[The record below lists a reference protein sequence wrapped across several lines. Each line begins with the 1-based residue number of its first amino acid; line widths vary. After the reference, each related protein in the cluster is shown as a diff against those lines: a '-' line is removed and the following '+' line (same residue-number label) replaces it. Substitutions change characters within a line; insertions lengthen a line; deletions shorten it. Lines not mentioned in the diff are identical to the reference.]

1 MRPQFCRRPWR
12 RALCARVHAVW
23 RRLVVENFGT
33 NPSDEIVNVELL
45 FFSGKETAHR
55 PSKLDSLD
63 GKRIVL
69 QPGAT
74 RSVDLAL
81 SKLDTK
87 NIGWA
92 VAKTDAPINIFSTF
106 DFSIP
111 QNLPNLA
118 SEIPELAAVNSQAS
132 EPNCALCLSANSTP
146 GTDQIGPPPAPP
158 GGPSDRPPD
167 RPGPKNP
174 PGRPAG
180 RPPVSVPV
188 TTPSVT
194 ARVTNI
200 SGVTVLP
207 SGNSFSF
214 PVSIYGSKDFGAAVA
229 LANPNQTDATISI
242 ELVFSDGVQ
251 TLNRVIQLPA
261 HGQSTRSL
269 TDPSLFEIRGATPDR
284 FDGSITVCSDVP
296 IGLVAIGTAGKMAFT
311 LPVSDSNRCGQK
323 K

>member
-1 MRPQFCRRPWR
+1 MTRNIRVRGTKSRKFYLLLVGACVLSFVA
-12 RALCARVHAVW
+12 ALGAEHYVLAYMPFGGGWSSRI
-23 RRLVVENFGT
+23 LVT

-146 GTDQIGPPPAPP
+146 AIDQIGPPPAPP
-158 GGPSDRPPD
+158 GGP
-167 RPGPKNP
+167 
-174 PGRPAG
+174 
-180 RPPVSVPV
+180 V
-188 TTPSVT
+188 
-194 ARVTNI
+194 
-200 SGVTVLP
+200 
-207 SGNSFSF
+207 
-214 PVSIYGSKDFGAAVA
+214 
-229 LANPNQTDATISI
+229 
-242 ELVFSDGVQ
+242 
-251 TLNRVIQLPA
+251 
-261 HGQSTRSL
+261 
-269 TDPSLFEIRGATPDR
+269 
-284 FDGSITVCSDVP
+284 
-296 IGLVAIGTAGKMAFT
+296 
-311 LPVSDSNRCGQK
+311 
-323 K
+323 